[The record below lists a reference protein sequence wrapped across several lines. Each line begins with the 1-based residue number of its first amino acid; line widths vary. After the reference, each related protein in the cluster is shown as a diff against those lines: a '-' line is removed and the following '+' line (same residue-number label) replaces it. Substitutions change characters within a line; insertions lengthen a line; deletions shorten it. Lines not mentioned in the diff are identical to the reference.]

1 MKDCQ
6 EITELIE
13 RSKVERITLGD
24 RLAIGMHKSICRGC
38 RQYFRDSDSLDELMQ
53 SKRFRHLS
61 EYTFSDDEKEKLKIL
76 LKSKS
81 ED

>member
-24 RLAIGMHKSICRGC
+24 RLAIGMHKSICRDC